1 MNANKKII
9 EQTKNWLSSVI
20 VEHNICPFA
29 GRELKRESIRYSVQD
44 QIDLQQCLE
53 NLIDECNILDADEDI
68 ATSLLIYK
76 DRFAEFDSYLDFVD
90 MANVLMNDVGYEG
103 CYQLASF
110 HPEYCFANT
119 EQNDAANYTNRS
131 PYPML
136 HIIREAS
143 LEQALKDYPEPET
156 IPENN
161 VILARKLGLKKMQA
175 MLQACYDVKNNDK

>member
-1 MNANKKII
+1 MDTKKVI

-29 GRELKRESIRYSVQD
+29 GQELKRNSIRYSVQD
-44 QIDLQQCLE
+44 QIDLQQCLQ
-53 NLIDECNILDADEDI
+53 NLIDECNILDADKDI

-76 DRFAEFDSYLDFVD
+76 DVFAEFDSYLGFVD
-90 MANVLMNDVGYEG
+90 MANALMVDMGYEG
-103 CYQLASF
+103 AYQLASF
-110 HPEYCFANT
+110 HPHYCFANE
-119 EQNDAANYTNRS
+119 EQDDAANYTNRS

-161 VILARKLGLKKMQA
+161 IRLTRKLGLKKMQA